1 MRVYMPRQHRDF
13 LNLVSKLTPLRAFV
27 DSNNGNQELVSAYD
41 NCMKQLRLW
50 RGKHIAIVS
59 KYIVRPARQAAEKA
73 MGNQN
78 GNEKPDEQL
87 GDANGE
93 ELRGT
98 GGSALIPFLRQTRD
112 ETLGSNMSE

>member
-1 MRVYMPRQHRDF
+1 MRAYMPRQHRDF
-13 LNLVSKLTPLRAFV
+13 LNLVSKLTPLREFV
-27 DSNNGNQELVSAYD
+27 DTNKENQELVSAYD

-73 MGNQN
+73 MIDQN
-78 GNEKPDEQL
+78 GHEKPNEQS
-87 GDANGE
+87 GEDNGE

-112 ETLGSNMSE
+112 ETLGTNNSA